1 MLDIEMRGPA
11 RPGRHTVRMWN
22 DLMQLQIPFAE
33 KLIRTVAVYALIAV
47 ILRVAGKRDLAQLNS
62 LDLVV
67 MLLLSNVVQ
76 NAIIGN
82 DDSLIGG
89 AIGAVTLV
97 VTDSAVVRTIR
108 RSDRLARLVEGTPT
122 VIARDGEW
130 DAGALRAEG
139 LRRADAESAMRRQ
152 NATSVK
158 DLESLSIEP
167 GGSMV
172 AKLRPEAQSA
182 TRADIERLEAK
193 LDALLRQ

>member
-1 MLDIEMRGPA
+1 MLDIEMRCPA
-11 RPGRHTVRMWN
+11 RPGRHTERMWN
-22 DLMQLQIPFAE
+22 DLMQLQVPFAE

-108 RSDRLARLVEGTPT
+108 RSDRLARIVEGTPT

-130 DAGALRAEG
+130 DAEALRAEG

-172 AKLRPEAQSA
+172 AELRPAAQTA
-182 TRADIERLEAK
+182 TKADIERLEAK

>member
-11 RPGRHTVRMWN
+11 RHGRHTERMWT

-33 KLIRTVAVYALIAV
+33 KLVRTVAVYALIAV

-82 DDSLIGG
+82 DDSLVGG

-108 RSDRLARLVEGTPT
+108 RSDRLARIVEGTPT

-139 LRRADAESAMRRQ
+139 LRRADAESALRRQ
-152 NATSVK
+152 NASSVK
-158 DLESLSIEP
+158 DVESLSIEP

-172 AKLRPEAQSA
+172 AELRPEAQTA
-182 TRADIERLEAK
+182 TRADIERIEAK